1 MTSVLDLIA
10 EAERLG
16 IRFVLADTGVLARGP
31 ATLTREQAAPL
42 LDRLRQHRDDV
53 RAILQ
58 RRQQVPD
65 GPCNR
70 CGGRYW
76 WQATPGDAWT
86 CGRCAPDPRAARW
99 RGVTLATLGGRQVVL
114 RAPAGDLPA
123 VGEWCRLP
131 GGTIGDLLAYTP
143 DGGEALLRLFNPP
156 GQREPDPPRF
166 VWVDS
171 VRLAGEPEWCGCRRR
186 A

>member
-1 MTSVLDLIA
+1 MSAAMTPAQIIA
-10 EAERLG
+10 EVQRVGGRLA
-16 IRFVLADTGVLARGP
+16 FKPPNTLSVDLPAAVEPVLLPVLREHKPDLLRLLAGKPPADPCP
-31 ATLTREQAAPL
+31 A
-42 LDRLRQHRDDV
+42 
-53 RAILQ
+53 
-58 RRQQVPD
+58 
-65 GPCNR
+65 
-70 CGGRYW
+70 CGGQYW
-76 WQATPGDAWT
+76 WQSAPGGLWA
-86 CGRCAPDPRAARW
+86 CGRCYPDPRAARW
-99 RGVTLATLGGRQVVL
+99 RGVTLATLGGRQVIL

-171 VRLAGEPEWCGCRRR
+171 VRLAGEPEWCGCPRR